1 MSLLT
6 PYDAAGCNVFHHKAS
21 MSVPE
26 DPPVKRDK
34 DGIPIDPDYEI
45 DYRFVDTA
53 RIKRNPGQTGY
64 NSTPRGVTAAGRE
77 WDEDRGVAPLKKL
90 GKT

>member
-1 MSLLT
+1 MSLLN
-6 PYDAAGCNVFHHKAS
+6 PHDAAGCNVFHIKAS
-21 MSVPE
+21 ILSE

-64 NSTPRGVTAAGRE
+64 NSTPRGIAAAGRD
-77 WDEDRGVAPLKKL
+77 WDEDRGVVPVKRI